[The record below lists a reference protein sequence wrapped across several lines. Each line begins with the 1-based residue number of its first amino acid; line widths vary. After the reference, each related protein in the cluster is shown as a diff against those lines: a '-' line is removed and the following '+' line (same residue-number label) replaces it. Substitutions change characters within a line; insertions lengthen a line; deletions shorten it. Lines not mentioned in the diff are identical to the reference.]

1 MCVILLNILQGSN
14 KSVKNAI
21 DRLSNKSINVGVADP
36 TDLLRYVRESYEGDR
51 RVHMCTLCSKFS
63 HTARSNVR
71 NHVESVHFPNTFSYP
86 CALCD
91 KSFPTK
97 QSVQTHKSRTHKYV

>member
-1 MCVILLNILQGSN
+1 MFNSPEDLFQYVVKHPVKGYQCSICEKY
-14 KSVKNAI
+14 KSPA
-21 DRLSNKSINVGVADP
+21 
-36 TDLLRYVRESYEGDR
+36 
-51 RVHMCTLCSKFS
+51 RV
-63 HTARSNVR
+63 NVR